1 MTVEKARIRALLF
14 DIDGTLS
21 DTDDHMVNR
30 LAKFLVPVR
39 WIFKDKD
46 PRSFAH
52 WLIMAAESPG
62 NFMYSIM
69 DTIGVDK
76 YLANLF
82 DLRAQRKQL
91 KRHPS
96 DLFII
101 LPGIKEM
108 LAGLAGHYPMA
119 VVSARSA
126 YSSNLFLKHFELE
139 SYFKVVVTSQT
150 CPHTKPYPDPLF
162 YAARELGVP
171 IEDCLM
177 IGDTIVDVHAAL
189 AAGAQSVSVLC
200 GFGREK
206 ELRKAG
212 THAILDTTS
221 QMSHFMKS
229 DNAGSSIENMT
240 R

>member
-1 MTVEKARIRALLF
+1 MTLDKERIRALLF

-21 DTDDHMVNR
+21 DTDDHMVSR
-30 LAKFLVPVR
+30 LVKLLNPVR
-39 WIFKDKD
+39 WLFKDKD
-46 PRSFAH
+46 PQSFAH

-62 NFMYSIM
+62 NFMYSAL

-76 YLANLF
+76 YFAKYF
-82 DLRAQRKQL
+82 DYRAQRNHL
-91 KRHPS
+91 KRQPS

-101 LPGIKEM
+101 LPGVKEM
-108 LAGLAGHYPMA
+108 LSDLEGHYPMA
-119 VVSARSA
+119 VVSARNA
-126 YSSNLFLKHFELE
+126 YSSNLFLKHFGL
-139 SYFKVVVTSQT
+139 SAYFKVVVTSQT
-150 CPHTKPYPDPLF
+150 CSHTKPYPDPLL

-212 THAILDTTS
+212 THVILESTAQLNS
-221 QMSHFMKS
+221 FLK
-229 DNAGSSIENMT
+229 GEG
-240 R
+240 

>member
-1 MTVEKARIRALLF
+1 MNLDKQRIRALLF

-30 LAKFLVPVR
+30 LAKLLVPVR
-39 WIFKDKD
+39 WLFKDKD

-62 NFMYSIM
+62 NFMYSAL

-76 YLANLF
+76 YFAKLF

-91 KRHPS
+91 KRHPN

-108 LAGLAGHYPMA
+108 LTDLAGHYPMA
-119 VVSARSA
+119 VVSARNA
-126 YSSNLFLKHFELE
+126 YSSNLFLKHFGLE
-139 SYFKVVVTSQT
+139 PYFKVVVTSQT
-150 CPHTKPYPDPLF
+150 CPHTKPYPDPLH

-171 IEDCLM
+171 IQGCLM
-177 IGDTIVDVHAAL
+177 IGDTIVDVHAAM
-189 AAGAQSVSVLC
+189 AAGAQSLSVLC

-206 ELRKAG
+206 ELQKAG
-212 THAILDTTS
+212 TQAILESTAQLS
-221 QMSHFMKS
+221 QFLKGGM
-229 DNAGSSIENMT
+229 DGSGIENSHT
-240 R
+240 

>member
-1 MTVEKARIRALLF
+1 MTLDKERIRALLF

-30 LAKFLVPVR
+30 LVKLLKPVR
-39 WIFKDKD
+39 WLFKDKD

-62 NFMYSIM
+62 NFMYSAL
-69 DTIGVDK
+69 DTLGVDK
-76 YLANLF
+76 YFARLF
-82 DLRAQRKQL
+82 DIRAKRKHL

-108 LAGLAGHYPMA
+108 LADLQGHYPMA
-119 VVSARSA
+119 VVSARNA

-150 CPHTKPYPDPLF
+150 CPHTKPYPDPLL

-200 GFGREK
+200 GFGRER

-212 THAILDTTS
+212 THAILESTAQLSRFLKGDI
-221 QMSHFMKS
+221 
-229 DNAGSSIENMT
+229 DGSKIENLNG
-240 R
+240 